1 MIELAIGLACAGC
14 LAAIET
20 FVIGTQAWE
29 HLRFASGRLRS
40 SVNDQTQAIGRALV
54 IIPCRGLEQDLE
66 SNLRQFFQQ
75 YYDNFALRFVV
86 ESREDPAAEVIRRV
100 IEEHPHIRAE
110 LVIAGLANGEAQ
122 KIHNLRAATE
132 SLPDEIEY
140 LVFADSDA
148 APNRHWLGA
157 MIRRLRDSRATAV
170 TGYRWFV
177 PSRGSLHEA
186 VVYALNGAYA
196 MLMSKNTPN
205 LIWGGSWA
213 IRKDVFNRLDIRSA
227 WKGKI
232 CDDLV
237 VAAQLL
243 KRGLHVEYEPACL
256 VETACQPDLKSVFAF
271 ASRQFFLLR
280 HILPHWWLTDLLI
293 GYFPTVV
300 FWATF
305 IVLLSTRHGL
315 LSWISAAILVVLYA
329 LQWARA
335 ELRAAAAKTYFPALT
350 SQPSFRRVCWFD
362 RLLGPMIQL
371 VGLLA
376 SLNGGLRRQIVWRG
390 ISYRIKRNGQIQIN
404 RPPEIADL
412 VGRGAAGSGPQ
423 ALTGIS
429 RTGAKDSGNGP
440 GDQPLSLEKK
450 QHSAAA

>member
-29 HLRFASGRLRS
+29 HRRFAAGRLRS

-54 IIPCRGLEQDLE
+54 IIPCRGLEPDLE
-66 SNLRQFFQQ
+66 NNLRQFFQQ
-75 YYDNFALRFVV
+75 NYGNFALRFVV
-86 ESREDPAAEVIRRV
+86 ESGEDPAAEVIRRL
-100 IEEHPHIRAE
+100 IEEHSHICAE

-132 SLPDEIEY
+132 SLPDEVDY

-157 MIRRLRDSRATAV
+157 MIRRLCDSRAAAV

-177 PSRGSLHEA
+177 PSTGSFHEA

-213 IRKDVFNRLDIRSA
+213 IRKDVFNRLDIRNA

-237 VAAQLL
+237 VAAELF

-256 VETACQPDLKSVFAF
+256 VTTACQPDFKTVFAF
-271 ASRQFFLLR
+271 ASRQFYLLR

-300 FWATF
+300 FWLAL
-305 IVLLSTRHGL
+305 IVLLTTRHGL
-315 LSWISAAILVVLYA
+315 LSWVSAAVLVTLYA

-335 ELRAAAAKTYFPALT
+335 ELRVAAVTTYFPALA
-350 SQPSFRRVCWFD
+350 SQPSFRRVFWFD
-362 RLLGPMIQL
+362 RLLGPVIQL

-376 SLNGGLRRQIVWRG
+376 SLNGGLRRRIVWRG
-390 ISYRIKRNGQIQIN
+390 ISYRIGRNGQIRIN
-404 RPPEIADL
+404 RPTNVANL
-412 VGRGAAGSGPQ
+412 VGSEAAGSGPQ
-423 ALTGIS
+423 TLTGIS
-429 RTGAKDSGNGP
+429 MTGATHSGNGP
-440 GDQPLSLEKK
+440 GEQPVSLEKK
-450 QHSAAA
+450 QHSVAA